1 MILQALVKRYED
13 LLHREEEKV
22 PRLGWGKAKVSFGL
36 NLNKNGE
43 VEGLLALRTAQLVG
57 KKEVMAPRMVEVPQP
72 AKRASDVKANFLC
85 DNSSYLFGVDEKGK
99 PKRSRQCFQAC
110 KELHCHILE
119 KVDTPQAKA
128 ILRYFESWNPDHA
141 DTFSFFTENRK
152 ELMAGSNLLFYVDGK
167 SVMQDGEIRRAWQE
181 YCSKTEGEN
190 TCTCMVTGQETAL
203 ATLHPIIK
211 GVAGAQAMGTSLV
224 SFNAP
229 AFCSYEK
236 EQGANASVGAYAA
249 FAYAA
254 ALNELL
260 EDREHKKIIGDTTV
274 VYWAE
279 GGESVYQDVAMA
291 AMFGIGD
298 GGGITDPELSMIF
311 ERLRRGEK
319 IEIEDRWLDSE
330 KHFYVLGLAPNA
342 ARLTVRFFLTDSF
355 GNMLKN
361 IGEHYKRL
369 EIVKPSYDA
378 LLTLPMWKLL
388 METVNKNAKDK
399 SPSPQMAA
407 DTLQAVIMGT
417 PYPASLLNGV
427 MMRIRAEREVTRGR
441 AAIIKAYYLRN
452 GNQDCSEEEGV
463 LGMELNNEC
472 TNVPYTLGRLFA
484 ILEHLQQEA
493 NPGINTTIKDKYFNA
508 AASSPAHIFPMLI
521 NLGQKH
527 LRKVNKGKKIYFDR
541 QIGELM
547 GLIGVEYPKH
557 LNLPRQGAFHLGYYC
572 QTQKRYQ
579 KKEDK

>member
-1 MILQALVKRYED
+1 
-13 LLHREEEKV
+13 
-22 PRLGWGKAKVSFGL
+22 
-36 NLNKNGE
+36 
-43 VEGLLALRTAQLVG
+43 
-57 KKEVMAPRMVEVPQP
+57 
-72 AKRASDVKANFLC
+72 
-85 DNSSYLFGVDEKGK
+85 
-99 PKRSRQCFQAC
+99 
-110 KELHCHILE
+110 
-119 KVDTPQAKA
+119 
-128 ILRYFESWNPDHA
+128 
-141 DTFSFFTENRK
+141 
-152 ELMAGSNLLFYVDGK
+152 
-167 SVMQDGEIRRAWQE
+167 
-181 YCSKTEGEN
+181 
-190 TCTCMVTGQETAL
+190 
-203 ATLHPIIK
+203 
-211 GVAGAQAMGTSLV
+211 MGTSLV

-527 LRKVNKGKKIYFDR
+527 LRKVNEGKKIYFDR